1 MTLTDFSD
9 LDTFIHEHICTWF
22 GRECAT
28 YRYDLP
34 FWEVLVSL
42 GTILAA
48 YFAYAA
54 IKQSNRQLN
63 IGLTP
68 YLVLVDRVTT
78 NADNTVQSI
87 TVENVGKGSAI
98 NVWLS
103 SDQIGGTPL
112 ADSSNPHSHNISPG
126 KRVSWALDDNQLKKG
141 LITQRIISQLDFI
154 ALPKSTPAFDI
165 IPDELTLE
173 DHEKYK
179 SDFHI
184 YIWYEDQTP
193 TKWRTTVTV
202 RHSGYFLKVMGHVIE
217 SV

>member
-1 MTLTDFSD
+1 MGNFW
-9 LDTFIHEHICTWF
+9 IYIKKNWF

-87 TVENVGKGSAI
+87 TVENVGKG
-98 NVWLS
+98 L
-103 SDQIGGTPL
+103 L
-112 ADSSNPHSHNISPG
+112 AS
-126 KRVSWALDDNQLKKG
+126 
-141 LITQRIISQLDFI
+141 
-154 ALPKSTPAFDI
+154 
-165 IPDELTLE
+165 
-173 DHEKYK
+173 
-179 SDFHI
+179 
-184 YIWYEDQTP
+184 
-193 TKWRTTVTV
+193 
-202 RHSGYFLKVMGHVIE
+202 
-217 SV
+217 